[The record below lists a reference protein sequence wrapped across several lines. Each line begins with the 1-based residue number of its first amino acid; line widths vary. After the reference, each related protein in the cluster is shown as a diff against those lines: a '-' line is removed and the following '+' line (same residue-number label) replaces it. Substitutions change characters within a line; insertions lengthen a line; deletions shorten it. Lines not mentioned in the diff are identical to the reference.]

1 MQVPRSPEG
10 SQTGGG
16 IRRMPPTVF
25 APLLGFLGLGL
36 VWRGAPG
43 APGPLLDL
51 AEMLLGMGAGVF
63 GLALALY
70 AAKVALRPGVLVEE
84 IATLPGRSGLAAMA
98 MGLMLAAAALAPYG
112 WGAALGL
119 LALGLGLHGALA
131 LACGWRLVTGPAGAA
146 RVSPADHLVFV
157 GGIAGVVP
165 AIALGLDWL
174 TALLMW
180 TGLASSGAI
189 YVLSLRQLW
198 RHPVPPPLRP
208 LLAIHLSPVS
218 LAGTAAVMLGHGG
231 LALGLGLA
239 ALALAAAL
247 LARLRWL
254 CATGFSP
261 FWGAFTFPM
270 VAFAG
275 FMLLMG
281 AGGSA
286 MLRGAGIAALVLA
299 SLTVPVIL
307 ARVLRLWLRGSLAV
321 ASNAATA

>member
-1 MQVPRSPEG
+1 MQVSRFPTGR
-10 SQTGGG
+10 QTGGG
-16 IRRMPPTVF
+16 IRRMPPAVF
-25 APLLGFLGLGL
+25 PPLLGFLGLGL
-36 VWRGAPG
+36 VWRNVPG
-43 APGPLLDL
+43 APGLLRDL
-51 AEMLLGMGAGVF
+51 AEALLGMGAGVF
-63 GLALALY
+63 GVALALY
-70 AAKVALRPGVLVEE
+70 AVKVALRPGVLAEE

-98 MGLMLAAAALAPYG
+98 MAVMLVAAAIAPYAR
-112 WGAALGL
+112 GAAPWL
-119 LALGLGLHGALA
+119 LALGLGMHGALA
-131 LACGWRLVTGPAGAA
+131 AACGWRLVTGPAEA
-146 RVSPADHLVFV
+146 RRISPADHLVFV

-189 YVLSLRQLW
+189 YALSLRQLW

-218 LAGTAAVMLGHGG
+218 LAGTAAVILGHDG

-239 ALALAAAL
+239 ALALGALL
-247 LARLRWL
+247 LARLPWL

-270 VAFAG
+270 VAFAS

-281 AGGSA
+281 EDGSA
-286 MLRGAGIAALVLA
+286 VLRGAGIAALVLA
-299 SLTVPVIL
+299 SATVPVVL